1 LKVVRSIAEIRE
13 HLRGQPS
20 IGFVPTMGFF
30 HEGHLTLMRQAKQEC
45 GYCVVSIFVN
55 PLQFGP
61 TEDLSKYP
69 RDEQRDLRDAESVG
83 VDLVFAPTIDEIR
96 PPVSTKVIASRV
108 SELWEGQ
115 HRPGHF
121 DGVATIVAKL
131 FNIVQ
136 PTDAFF
142 GTKDLQQF
150 AVVNQLIVELGYP
163 IRLHACETVRESSG
177 LALSS
182 RNSYFTPQQRADASF
197 LYKVLTSIAAAIRS
211 GGNAASA
218 IAEGKKDLE
227 DNAFSIDYLACV
239 DSNTMQSD
247 DKIDKNSRL
256 IAAVRFCGVRLI
268 DNVSVLNSQQN

>member
-1 LKVVRSIAEIRE
+1 M
-13 HLRGQPS
+13 RGQPS

-83 VDLVFAPTIDEIR
+83 VDLVFAPTIDEMR

>member
-1 LKVVRSIAEIRE
+1 MKVVRSIAEIRE

-83 VDLVFAPTIDEIR
+83 VDLVFAPTIDEMR
-96 PPVSTKVIASRV
+96 PPVSTKVIASTV

-131 FNIVQ
+131 FNIIQ

-150 AVVNQLIVELGYP
+150 AVVSQLIVDLGYP

-182 RNSYFTPQQRADASF
+182 RNSYFTAQQRAEASF
-197 LYKVLTSIAAAIRS
+197 LYHVLTSIAATIRN

-218 IAEGKKDLE
+218 IAEGRKSLE
-227 DNAFSIDYLACV
+227 NHAFSVDYLACV
-239 DSNTMQSD
+239 DSNTMQSEAEV
-247 DKIDKNSRL
+247 DKNSRL

-268 DNVSVLNSQQN
+268 DNVSVLNSQEN